1 MRASVRINFFRF
13 AALLFFLG
21 GSGYYISRQEEM
33 WTVLGEV
40 NRDYVFIMA
49 TVDSLFFLSNAM
61 ILKILLKSFEVSLSV
76 KECLSISSL
85 AGVGNLL
92 TALRGGTIG
101 KAVYL
106 KRKYTF
112 PYMSFIAATSA
123 VALINL
129 NLAAL
134 MGVIAILMIG
144 YSSHSLLA
152 VLLSFFVAVNLLFC
166 FLLFS
171 PGKIET
177 CRWKILGKLT
187 SIAKGLDLIRR
198 DRKLVIK
205 INLLLFFN
213 FSLSIA
219 ELALSYGAFSIDI
232 SLVEVILIDTISLFS
247 GIMKILPANLGI
259 YEGSIALSSQ
269 ILGVGFREGLFA
281 AGLVRVVSIFVM
293 LIFGLIFGL
302 RILVGEPNSG
312 LADSVIGEKK
322 TAQE

>member
-1 MRASVRINFFRF
+1 VRTSVRINFFRF

-21 GSGYYISRQEEM
+21 GFGYYFSLQKEM

-40 NRDYVFIMA
+40 NSEYVFIMA
-49 TVDSLFFLSNAM
+49 VIDSLFYLSNAM

-92 TALRGGTIG
+92 TSLSGGTIG

-112 PYMSFIAATSA
+112 PYMTFIAATSA

-129 NLAAL
+129 NLAAF

-152 VLLSFFVAVNLLFC
+152 VFLCFFVAVNLLFG

-171 PGKIET
+171 PGKVET
-177 CRWKILGKLT
+177 CRWKIFGRLSG
-187 SIAKGLDLIRR
+187 IAKGLDLIRR
-198 DRKLVIK
+198 DRKLVSK
-205 INLLLFFN
+205 ISFLLVFN
-213 FSLSIA
+213 FFLSIA
-219 ELALSYGAFSIDI
+219 GLALSYGAFSIDI
-232 SLVEVILIDTISLFS
+232 SLVEVILIDALSIFS
-247 GIMKILPANLGI
+247 GIIKILPGNLGV

-269 ILGVGFREGLFA
+269 ILGVGFREGLLA

-302 RILVGEPNSG
+302 RILVGKPNEEP
-312 LADSVIGEKK
+312 VR
-322 TAQE
+322 Q

>member
-1 MRASVRINFFRF
+1 VRASIRINSFRF
-13 AALLFFLG
+13 AALLIFLG
-21 GSGYYISRQEEM
+21 GLGYYFSLQKEM

-40 NRDYVFIMA
+40 NAEYVFIMA
-49 TVDSLFFLSNAM
+49 VIASLFFLSNAM
-61 ILKILLKSFEVSLSV
+61 ILKILLESFEVNLSV

-92 TALRGGTIG
+92 TSPLGGTIG

-112 PYMSFIAATSA
+112 SYMTFIAATSA

-134 MGVIAILMIG
+134 MGGIAILVIG

-152 VLLSFFVAVNLLFC
+152 VFLCFFVAVNLLFC

-171 PGKIET
+171 PGKVET
-177 CRWKILGKLT
+177 CRWKIFGRLSG
-187 SIAKGLDLIRR
+187 IAKGLDLIRR

-205 INLLLFFN
+205 ISFLLFFN
-213 FSLSIA
+213 FLLSIA

-232 SLVEVILIDTISLFS
+232 SLVEVILIDVISLFS
-247 GIMKILPANLGI
+247 GIIKILPGNFGV
-259 YEGSIALSSQ
+259 YEGSVALSSQ

-302 RILVGEPNSG
+302 RILVGKPNEE
-312 LADSVIGEKK
+312 LVRE
-322 TAQE
+322 

>member
-13 AALLFFLG
+13 AALLIFLG
-21 GSGYYISRQEEM
+21 GSGYYFSLQEEM
-33 WTVLGEV
+33 WSVLGGV
-40 NRDYVFIMA
+40 NPEYVFIMA
-49 TVDSLFFLSNAM
+49 LMDSFFFLSNAM

-129 NLAAL
+129 TLAAL
-134 MGVIAILMIG
+134 IGAIAILMIG
-144 YSSHSLLA
+144 YSSHPLLA
-152 VLLSFFVAVNLLFC
+152 VFLSFFVVVNLLFC

-171 PGKIET
+171 PGKMVT
-177 CRWKILGKLT
+177 CSWKIFDRLSG
-187 SIAKGLDLIRR
+187 IAKGLDLIRR

-205 INLLLFFN
+205 ISFLLFLN

-232 SLVEVILIDTISLFS
+232 SLAEVILMDAISMFS
-247 GIMKILPANLGI
+247 EVIKILPGNLGV

-269 ILGVGFREGLFA
+269 ILGVGFREGLLA

-302 RILVGEPNSG
+302 RILVGKSNEEP
-312 LADSVIGEKK
+312 VR
-322 TAQE
+322 Q